1 VIVVLFNLYLVLL
14 FALVKLKVITLNLF
28 WKISPAIWMLLLLVG
43 CFIPMGWGAPSG
55 PVLVIRP
62 SVQIVPDVAG
72 EVVDVP
78 VAANTPLNAND
89 VLFRIDPVPFQAQV
103 EQLEAQLAFAELRL
117 GQMSE
122 LQRRDTGRLFDVQQ
136 REAEVKQIRAQL
148 EAAKWNLDKTT
159 VRAPANGYAT
169 NIALRKGARVAS
181 LPMAPAMAFI
191 DTSETMVGV
200 EIAQI
205 NARYIAA
212 GQEVELTFKFMPGK
226 VYAGRVQAVLQAVS
240 TGQVQVS
247 GSAVAPKEIQAAPF
261 VVRVA
266 LDDPEIARKLPA
278 GSTGE
283 AAIYTD
289 RVKPTHIIRRVLL
302 RQVAILNYV
311 NPF

>member
-1 VIVVLFNLYLVLL
+1 
-14 FALVKLKVITLNLF
+14 
-28 WKISPAIWMLLLLVG
+28 MLLLLVG

-169 NIALRKGARVAS
+169 NIALRKGARVTS

>member
-1 VIVVLFNLYLVLL
+1 
-14 FALVKLKVITLNLF
+14 
-28 WKISPAIWMLLLLVG
+28 
-43 CFIPMGWGAPSG
+43 
-55 PVLVIRP
+55 
-62 SVQIVPDVAG
+62 
-72 EVVDVP
+72 VDVP

-169 NIALRKGARVAS
+169 NIALRKGARVTS

-247 GSAVAPKEIQAAPF
+247 GSAIAPKEIQAAPF